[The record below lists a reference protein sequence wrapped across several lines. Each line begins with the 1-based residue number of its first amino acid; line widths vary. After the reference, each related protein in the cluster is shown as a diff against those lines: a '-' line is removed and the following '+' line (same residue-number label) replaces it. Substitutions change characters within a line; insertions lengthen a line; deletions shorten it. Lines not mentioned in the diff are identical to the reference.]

1 MSLNRKSELDRI
13 TEILSYLKSQVE
25 LSNPS
30 NFTDINI
37 YAENF
42 YRDFLSLIFGYD
54 LKNINILEPNSA
66 AIDLGDE
73 GKNFAVQVTSKS
85 DLTKVRK
92 TVAKFNGKDLH
103 KKYGRLVVLNITK
116 KKKHM
121 KQLIGDETKLQL
133 DTSKD
138 IWDISDLIKDIG
150 DKEVDQILNVRQFLE
165 GQVTLKNSETVAKEI
180 KTFQALISFLSD
192 ENHPDAGSGFIE
204 EPDPK
209 GKIEERFS
217 DHTEY
222 LKSEF
227 KELYTEYGKV
237 LDDVFTHED
246 LGQVK
251 LRRLRLHL
259 KTSSDKVITDC
270 GGNAEQALDVL
281 EEYFGKRLAAD
292 GIEFDSTAIRFF
304 LISELI
310 MCNVFPNKE
319 AADV

>member
-1 MSLNRKSELDRI
+1 MSLKRKENMDRI

-42 YRDFLSLIFGYD
+42 YRDFLNFTFGCE
-54 LKNINILEPNSA
+54 LTNINIIEPNSA

-73 GKNFAVQVTSKS
+73 AAKFAVQVTSTS
-85 DLTKVRK
+85 DLAKAKK
-92 TVAKFNGKDLH
+92 TVSKFNEKNLH
-103 KKYGRLVVLNITK
+103 KKYDRLVILNISMKKNYRTK
-116 KKKHM
+116 TVGDSKKY
-121 KQLIGDETKLQL
+121 EL

-138 IWDISDLIKDIG
+138 IWDISDLIKVIG
-150 DKEVDQILNVRQFLE
+150 DKDVGEISAVRLFLE
-165 GQVTLKNSETVAKEI
+165 GQVTLETLETIAVEI
-180 KTFQALISFLSD
+180 QTFQGLIGMLSD
-192 ENHPDAGSGFIE
+192 ENHPAAGEGFIE

-217 DHTEY
+217 EHTDY

-227 KELYTEYGKV
+227 KDLYTEYGDV
-237 LDDVFTHED
+237 LADVFLHQD

-259 KTSSDKVITDC
+259 KIESDQELTNF
-270 GGNAEQALDVL
+270 GGNAKQALENLVISF
-281 EEYFGKRLAAD
+281 EKRLATS
-292 GIEFDSTAIRFF
+292 GVKYDSSAIRFF
-304 LISELI
+304 LVDELI
-310 MCNVFPNKE
+310 RCNVFPNKE
-319 AADV
+319 AAVV

>member
-1 MSLNRKSELDRI
+1 MSLNRKSDLDRI

-42 YRDFLSLIFGYD
+42 YRDFLNLIFGYD

-73 GKNFAVQVTSKS
+73 GKNFAVQVTSTS

-92 TVAKFNGKDLH
+92 TVIKFNGKNLN
-103 KKYGRLVVLNITK
+103 KKYNRLVVLNIAMK
-116 KKKHM
+116 KNHR
-121 KQLIGDETKLQL
+121 KQFIGDETKLQI
-133 DTSKD
+133 DTSED
-138 IWDISDLIKDIG
+138 IWDISDLIKYIG
-150 DKEVDQILNVRQFLE
+150 DKEADQIFKIRQFLE
-165 GQVTLKNSETVAKEI
+165 DQITLKNSETVAKEI
-180 KTFQALISFLSD
+180 KTFQALISLLSD
-192 ENHPDAGSGFIE
+192 ENHPDAGSGFVE
-204 EPDPK
+204 KPDPK

-222 LKSEF
+222 LKSKF

-237 LDDVFTHED
+237 LIDVFNHED

-259 KTSSDKVITDC
+259 KTYSDKVITDC
-270 GGNAEQALDVL
+270 DGNAKQALDVL
-281 EEYFGKRLAAD
+281 VEDFDNRLATD
-292 GIEFDSTAIRFF
+292 GIKFDLTAILFF

-310 MCNVFPNKE
+310 KCNVFPNKE